1 MNPGRLELSDLGP
14 LVLAERNRRGL
25 SLREAAL
32 ATGIPFN
39 TLARVEKGHVPDLPK
54 FKRLVEW
61 CGADITQFFEAQE
74 KATATT
80 DIIAE
85 HLRADSSLPS
95 GAADQIAGI
104 VNELYQALARPQEI
118 VAVHLRAAKTFRQD
132 AARVIGV
139 LLKDMN
145 EALIEELAD
154 GSAERV

>member
-1 MNPGRLELSDLGP
+1 MNPGKLELSDLGP

-32 ATGIPFN
+32 AIGMPFN

-74 KATATT
+74 RATATT

-85 HLRADSSLPS
+85 HLRADSNLPS

-104 VNELYQALARPQEI
+104 VSELYQALARPQEI
-118 VAVHLRAAKTFRQD
+118 VAVHLRAAKTFRPE
-132 AARVIGV
+132 AARDLGV
-139 LLKDMN
+139 LLNDMN

-154 GSAERV
+154 GPTERV

>member
-1 MNPGRLELSDLGP
+1 MNAGKLELTDLGRL
-14 LVLAERNRRGL
+14 VLEERNRRGL

-32 ATGIPFN
+32 AVGIPFN

-85 HLRADSSLPS
+85 HLRADSNLPS

-104 VNELYQALARPQEI
+104 VSELYQALARPQEM
-118 VAVHLRAAKTFRQD
+118 VAVHLRAAKTFRPD
-132 AARVIGV
+132 AAQALGV
-139 LLKDMN
+139 LLNDMN
-145 EALIEELAD
+145 EALIKEIAD
-154 GSAERV
+154 GPAERV

>member
-1 MNPGRLELSDLGP
+1 MNSGKLELSDLGP
-14 LVLAERNRRGL
+14 LVLAERNRRGM

-32 ATGIPFN
+32 SMGIPFN

-74 KATATT
+74 KATSTT

-85 HLRADSSLPS
+85 HLRADSNLPS

-104 VNELYQALARPQEI
+104 VSELYQALVRPQEI
-118 VAVHLRAAKTFRQD
+118 VAAHLRAAKTFRPD
-132 AARVIGV
+132 AARVLGV
-139 LLKDMN
+139 LLNDMN

-154 GSAERV
+154 GPTERV